1 MDAASG
7 RVWDGP
13 CLGPGLGLGLGGSV
27 PKQGHRRLVVEVS
40 RRAGCRVSA
49 LMAAVGPM
57 TGRSCVVRAAPT
69 RMASSPMSLA
79 TSYVVDPSSK
89 SACLPSAVCR
99 PPSAAPPPHLIKP
112 RARRCTPS
120 QPGTSCRYTCSAR
133 AYLRPPQV
141 PRDTPPPI
149 HTYTPPSPPWRA
161 ASRAGQKTSCF
172 CAMRPPPPTRPPSGP

>member
-69 RMASSPMSLA
+69 RMASSPMPLA
-79 TSYVVDPSSK
+79 TSYVVDPQQQECL
-89 SACLPSAVCR
+89 SAVCRLPSAVCR
-99 PPSAAPPPHLIKP
+99 ASATLDKTSRAPLYPVPARYILQVHLQCSCVPISVRPRCPATLPRPYTHTLPHRRHGGP
-112 RARRCTPS
+112 QAGPARR
-120 QPGTSCRYTCSAR
+120 RAVSA
-133 AYLRPPQV
+133 L
-141 PRDTPPPI
+141 
-149 HTYTPPSPPWRA
+149 
-161 ASRAGQKTSCF
+161 
-172 CAMRPPPPTRPPSGP
+172 